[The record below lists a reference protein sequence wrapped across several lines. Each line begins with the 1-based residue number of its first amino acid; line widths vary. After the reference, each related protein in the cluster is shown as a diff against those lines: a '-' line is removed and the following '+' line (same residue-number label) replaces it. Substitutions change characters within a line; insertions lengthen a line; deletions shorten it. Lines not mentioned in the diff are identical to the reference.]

1 MSSHREAPEIS
12 KDPVADSTDLYAFV
26 SPDNPNT
33 VTIVANYIPLEAP
46 AGGPN
51 FYEFGNDVRYEI
63 LIDNNGDGVEE
74 ITYRFTFKTD
84 ETNPNTFLY
93 NTGPIA
99 SLTDKNWNRRQSYTV
114 SRIDGPRTSGTETVL
129 ATDVPTPPVRIGPR
143 STPNYETLADSAIRT
158 LPNGE
163 MVFAGQ
169 RADAFFVDLGS
180 IFDLGALRPVQNLHL
195 IPLAAAMGVNS
206 VAGHN
211 VHSIVLQIPKT
222 LLTADGSNPSDVNS
236 MTSVIGAWTAAS
248 RQMAS
253 VRETTQT
260 SASYHQAGP
269 WQQVSRLG
277 HPLIN
282 EVLIPMGMKDTWNA
296 NEPSGDGSLVN
307 FYEHPE
313 LAGLLPVLYPNVF
326 PNLAA
331 YTKPRADLVAIL
343 LTGIPAGV
351 VPGFQNSGGSVQADL
366 LRLNMAI
373 PPSAKENPAGL
384 VAGDPAGYPNGR
396 RIGDN
401 IVAIEINAIAGAT
414 LPLVDPSFMP
424 DGPAA
429 KLGLTD
435 GTTPDV
441 TPLGRF
447 PYMPYPHE
455 GFSGS

>member
-1 MSSHREAPEIS
+1 
-12 KDPVADSTDLYAFV
+12 
-26 SPDNPNT
+26 
-33 VTIVANYIPLEAP
+33 
-46 AGGPN
+46 
-51 FYEFGNDVRYEI
+51 
-63 LIDNNGDGVEE
+63 
-74 ITYRFTFKTD
+74 
-84 ETNPNTFLY
+84 
-93 NTGPIA
+93 
-99 SLTDKNWNRRQSYTV
+99 
-114 SRIDGPRTSGTETVL
+114 TVL

-143 STPNYETLADSAIRT
+143 STPNYEALADAAIMT

-163 MVFAGQ
+163 IVFAGQ

-236 MTSVIGAWTAAS
+236 MASVIGVWTAAS

-296 NEPSGDGSLVN
+296 NEPSGDSSLVN

-351 VPGFQNSGGSVQADL
+351 VPGFQNNTGPVQADL

-373 PPSAKENPAGL
+373 PPSAKENAAGL
-384 VAGDPAGYPNGR
+384 VAGDAAGYPN
-396 RIGDN
+396 
-401 IVAIEINAIAGAT
+401 
-414 LPLVDPSFMP
+414 
-424 DGPAA
+424 
-429 KLGLTD
+429 
-435 GTTPDV
+435 
-441 TPLGRF
+441 
-447 PYMPYPHE
+447 
-455 GFSGS
+455 